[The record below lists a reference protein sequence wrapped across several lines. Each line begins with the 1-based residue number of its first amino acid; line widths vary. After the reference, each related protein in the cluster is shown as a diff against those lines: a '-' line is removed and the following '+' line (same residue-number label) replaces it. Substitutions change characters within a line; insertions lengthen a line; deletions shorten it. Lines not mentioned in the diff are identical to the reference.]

1 VTTFPRDFKHEPRL
15 FQLRNHHVLA
25 VGLISGTLL
34 GCSSGSSTKNIAPN
48 GSGGGVGASQSG
60 GAGGVGASQS
70 GGAGGG
76 GVSQSGGAGGS
87 AGALANGGAAASGAV
102 AGGATG
108 SGGVGSGGL
117 GGTSGGTSGGGISAG
132 GVASGGAG
140 GAAGSGGQAGS
151 SNGGSG
157 GAPPGTP
164 KLDPGTG
171 AWPVVAASDVASV
184 CKLDPAKL
192 KAAETS
198 LNVPWAVF
206 RYGKL
211 CYQHNATNFAA
222 AEAWSTTKTLGATV
236 AGVVAYQTRNM
247 TRTGPKTGP
256 FSDQD
261 RVDQWLTTFSYNK
274 EAHVAHVLAMVAQN
288 PNLALGQKTMTYD
301 TVGTTQINSISDML
315 NTAIAQDTTNL
326 TANLETFTQKFVYT
340 PLGMKNSVWSTGAAT
355 KTFAYTWST
364 DLMDMARIGTLLMHD
379 GMWNGTRL
387 LDADWV
393 YKMSHPS
400 FEDANTGYGYL
411 TWLNAASNYTFGGLT
426 AAIAPGANGKYQ
438 IAYSPGP
445 CAPVS
450 IFKTHPHG
458 LSDSPDCNYAAP
470 ATCAPQ
476 QYDVG
481 VFNGVGYMG
490 QIIQVHKGLDLV
502 LIARNVEPGAIGA
515 DAPKSVWDALR
526 PAVIAGDPKYKGD
539 EAAFCK
545 DYGGN
550 AYAPDL

>member
-1 VTTFPRDFKHEPRL
+1 
-15 FQLRNHHVLA
+15 
-25 VGLISGTLL
+25 
-34 GCSSGSSTKNIAPN
+34 
-48 GSGGGVGASQSG
+48 
-60 GAGGVGASQS
+60 
-70 GGAGGG
+70 
-76 GVSQSGGAGGS
+76 
-87 AGALANGGAAASGAV
+87 
-102 AGGATG
+102 
-108 SGGVGSGGL
+108 
-117 GGTSGGTSGGGISAG
+117 
-132 GVASGGAG
+132 
-140 GAAGSGGQAGS
+140 
-151 SNGGSG
+151 
-157 GAPPGTP
+157 
-164 KLDPGTG
+164 
-171 AWPVVAASDVASV
+171 
-184 CKLDPAKL
+184 
-192 KAAETS
+192 
-198 LNVPWAVF
+198 
-206 RYGKL
+206 
-211 CYQHNATNFAA
+211 
-222 AEAWSTTKTLGATV
+222 V

-247 TRTGPKTGP
+247 MRKGPKTGP

-288 PNLALGQKTMTYD
+288 PNLALCQKTMTYD

-315 NTAIAQDTTNL
+315 NAAIGQDTTSL

-340 PLGMKNSVWSTGAAT
+340 PLGMKNSVWSSGAAT

-364 DLMDMARIGTLLMHD
+364 DLMDMARLGTLLMHD

-426 AAIAPGANGKYQ
+426 AAIQPGANGKYQ
-438 IAYSPGP
+438 VAYSPGP
-445 CAPVS
+445 CAPLS

-458 LSDSPDCNYAAP
+458 LSDSPDCNYIAP
-470 ATCAPQ
+470 ASCAPQ